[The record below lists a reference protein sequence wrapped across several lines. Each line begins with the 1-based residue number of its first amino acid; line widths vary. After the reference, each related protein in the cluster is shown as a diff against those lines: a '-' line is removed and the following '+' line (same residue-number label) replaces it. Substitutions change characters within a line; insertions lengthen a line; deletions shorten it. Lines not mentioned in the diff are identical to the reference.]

1 MQCIHSNGAPLPGI
15 SNEYQEATMN
25 NQSNRSPEQV
35 QSNDDTPVHPSKFGE
50 KISED
55 NAGQSINESVH
66 QNQHIMIGPENVP
79 ADDPPLHPSAIA
91 AMYGDDKAY
100 ISKRQKNLL
109 QIEYL

>member
-1 MQCIHSNGAPLPGI
+1 MNINTPKKKVSPTILERLQSNDSPLPGI

-55 NAGQSINESVH
+55 KAGQSIN
-66 QNQHIMIGPENVP
+66 
-79 ADDPPLHPSAIA
+79 A
-91 AMYGDDKAY
+91 
-100 ISKRQKNLL
+100 
-109 QIEYL
+109 